1 VPAPR
6 VTWQILDEDGDTLG
20 KGGVQGVGSD
30 GELHD
35 FSDRVSLP
43 DTVNARGAHVLLQ
56 VFGDDP
62 SGQHPPGPDLNQVR
76 LTLFTGLRAWQLY
89 EVVRG
94 DTVSAIA
101 RDQGQNTT
109 VADIFEANRHREP
122 SQRCANRLAVRAV
135 AAARSAISHGFA
147 AAKRTRSPISS
158 TSRHPPT
165 NARTAVRTA
174 GCGVGDGR

>member
-1 VPAPR
+1 M
-6 VTWQILDEDGDTLG
+6 GHTLG
-20 KGGVQGVGSD
+20 DGKVHGVGSMGVLD
-30 GELHD
+30 DFGHD
-35 FSDRVSLP
+35 VSLAP
-43 DTVNARGAHVLLQ
+43 SVSARGAHVLLQ

-76 LTLFTGLRAWQLY
+76 LTLFTGLRAWRLY

-174 GCGVGDGR
+174 G